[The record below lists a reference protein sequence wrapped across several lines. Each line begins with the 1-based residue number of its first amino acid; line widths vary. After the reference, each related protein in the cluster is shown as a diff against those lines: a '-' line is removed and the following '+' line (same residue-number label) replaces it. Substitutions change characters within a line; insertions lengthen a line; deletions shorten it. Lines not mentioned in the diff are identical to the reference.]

1 MRHKSDNGFA
11 ERRNSAA
18 EAKKQLLTKFASAP
32 KSTDPAMRERLAARE
47 AIAAARQVRRADR
60 EASKKAE
67 RERVLMEAAA
77 LAAAAKANERAEAEA
92 RQAVINDQMS
102 RDVVDEAARKAERD
116 RRYAARKA
124 RRA

>member
-67 RERVLMEAAA
+67 HERVLMEAAA